1 MGLVLVSSNSMAK
14 NRILNQR
21 LIANQNL
28 HILCFGKSLDLG
40 FFLSSEENV
49 VPLDIKLFQA
59 TGLGPDRKKYFP
71 GPPKYSKQD
80 LIWFVFPDT
89 GGKSFNYLASSPKIS
104 QSLYLAKEQVDKLT
118 DSRLAMKLIIGV
130 ALSSNLG
137 EESSNLGHM
146 GGKSSN
152 LGKPF
157 RSLRNHL

>member
-1 MGLVLVSSNSMAK
+1 M
-14 NRILNQR
+14 
-21 LIANQNL
+21 
-28 HILCFGKSLDLG
+28 DLG
-40 FFLSSEENV
+40 FFLSGEENV

-71 GPPKYSKQD
+71 GTPKYSKQD

-89 GGKSFNYLASSPKIS
+89 GGKSINYLAICPKIS

-130 ALSSNLG
+130 WVVLFSNLG
-137 EESSNLGHM
+137 EESSKIGHM

-152 LGKPF
+152 LGNPF

>member
-1 MGLVLVSSNSMAK
+1 MAK
-14 NRILNQR
+14 NCILNQR

-28 HILCFGKSLDLG
+28 HILCFGKSLDLD
-40 FFLSSEENV
+40 FFLGTEEDV
-49 VPLDIKLFQA
+49 IPLDIKLFQA

-80 LIWFVFPDT
+80 LILVVFPDT

-104 QSLYLAKEQVDKLT
+104 QSLYLAKEQVDKLA
-118 DSRLAMKLIIGV
+118 DSRLAMKLIIGVWV

-146 GGKSSN
+146 GVKSSN